1 MKYSNRVKSIAVKVK
16 TRLKIILSKC
26 IRWVHVKI
34 IPYI

>member
-1 MKYSNRVKSIAVKVK
+1 MKYSNRVKSIDVKVK

-26 IRWVHVKI
+26 IQWVHAKI